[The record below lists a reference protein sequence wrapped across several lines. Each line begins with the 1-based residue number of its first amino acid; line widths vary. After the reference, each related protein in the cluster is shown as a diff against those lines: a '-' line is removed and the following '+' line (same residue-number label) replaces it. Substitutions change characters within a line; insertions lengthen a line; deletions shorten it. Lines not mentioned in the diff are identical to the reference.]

1 MKDFVSHILLRNA
14 LPSTSQSFNR
24 TLQSFIRRNQSSSP
38 RGGSSCAL
46 RLCDAQFSAACP
58 QQVCFCLCKCKTI
71 WGTLGNGAAPV
82 DKHHPGYLKSTHQRA
97 FLLFLDSLVLW
108 FICPSVSRL
117 CCGFLRR
124 RLLLVASPL
133 FPPSYFCMVSN
144 SVFLNRGGCL
154 GFV

>member
-1 MKDFVSHILLRNA
+1 MPMSFSALKGQMKDFMSHIFLRNA
-14 LPSTSQSFNR
+14 LPSTSQSFNS

-38 RGGSSCAL
+38 RGRGVELCAPFVRRSFL
-46 RLCDAQFSAACP
+46 LLLHNRSVFVCASAK
-58 QQVCFCLCKCKTI
+58 QT
-71 WGTLGNGAAPV
+71 APV

-97 FLLFLDSLVLW
+97 FLLFLASLVLW
-108 FICPSVSRL
+108 FICLSVSRL

-144 SVFLNRGGCL
+144 SVF
-154 GFV
+154 